1 MTDASNEIAVL
12 GGGCFWCTEAF
23 FLRLRGV
30 IGVQSGY
37 CGGHVNN
44 PTYEQVCEQNT
55 GHIEVVKVAFDP
67 AQISFDDILTV
78 FFETHD
84 PTTPD
89 RQGND
94 VGPQYASAIFFQ
106 NPEQETI
113 ARLHIERLQEH
124 LASPV
129 VTKLLPKAQF
139 WPAETYHDNYFER
152 NPNQPYC
159 AFVVSEKVNKFI
171 KRFPDKLKASF

>member
-1 MTDASNEIAVL
+1 MTDASNEITVL
-12 GGGCFWCTEAF
+12 GGGCFWCTEAV

-106 NPEQETI
+106 KPEQETI

-124 LASPV
+124 LVSSV

-139 WPAETYHDNYFER
+139 WPAEIYHDNYFER

-171 KRFPDKLKASF
+171 KRFPDKLKTS

>member
-1 MTDASNEIAVL
+1 MTETIVL
-12 GGGCFWCTEAF
+12 GGGCFWCVEAVF
-23 FLRLRGV
+23 QRLRGV
-30 IGVQSGY
+30 MRVQSGY
-37 CGGHVNN
+37 CGGHVDH
-44 PTYEQVCEQNT
+44 PTYEQVCEKNT
-55 GHIEVVKVAFDP
+55 GHIEVVEIEFDP
-67 AQISFDDILTV
+67 REIGFDDLLGV

-106 NPEQETI
+106 SPEQEAV
-113 ARLHIERLQEH
+113 ARLHIEHLQDRLGV
-124 LASPV
+124 PV
-129 VTKLLPKAQF
+129 VTKLLPKARF

-152 NPNQPYC
+152 NPHQPYC

-171 KRFPDKLKASF
+171 RRFPDKLKTS

>member
-1 MTDASNEIAVL
+1 MSNVLKETAVL
-12 GGGCFWCTEAF
+12 GGGCFWCTEAV

-30 IGVQSGY
+30 LRVQSGY
-37 CGGHVNN
+37 CGGQVDS
-44 PTYEQVCEQNT
+44 PTYEQVCEKNT
-55 GHIEVVKVAFDP
+55 GHIEVVEIEFDP
-67 AQISFDDILTV
+67 QEISFDDLLTV

-106 NPEQETI
+106 NPEQEAI
-113 ARLHIERLQEH
+113 ARLHIERLQEQ

-129 VTKLLPKAQF
+129 VTKLLPKARF
-139 WPAETYHDNYFER
+139 WPAEDYHDNYFAR

-159 AFVVSEKVNKFI
+159 AFVVSEKVNKFM
-171 KRFPDKLKASF
+171 KRFPEKLKVS

>member
-1 MTDASNEIAVL
+1 MNNTLTETAVL
-12 GGGCFWCTEAF
+12 GGGCFWCTEAV

-30 IGVQSGY
+30 IDVQSGY
-37 CGGHVNN
+37 CGGHVDN
-44 PTYEQVCEQNT
+44 PSYEQVCEKNT
-55 GHIEVVKVAFDP
+55 GHIEVVKIEFNP
-67 AQISFDDILTV
+67 QEIGFDDLLTV

-94 VGPQYASAIFFQ
+94 VGPQYASAIFLQ
-106 NPEQETI
+106 NPGQEAV
-113 ARLHIERLQEH
+113 ARSHIERLQEQFA
-124 LASPV
+124 LPV

-139 WPAETYHDNYFER
+139 WPAEAYHDNYFAR

-159 AFVVSEKVNKFI
+159 AFVVSEKVNKFM
-171 KRFPDKLKASF
+171 KRFPDKLKAL

>member
-1 MTDASNEIAVL
+1 MTNTSNEIAVL
-12 GGGCFWCTEAF
+12 GGGCFWCTEAV

-30 IGVQSGY
+30 TGVQSGY

-44 PTYEQVCEQNT
+44 PSYEQVCEKNT
-55 GHIEVVKVAFDP
+55 GHIEVVKIEFDP

-94 VGPQYASAIFFQ
+94 VGPQYASAIFCQ
-106 NPEQETI
+106 TAEQEDI
-113 ARLHIERLQEH
+113 AQAHIQKNQARFS
-124 LASPV
+124 API
-129 VTKLLPKAQF
+129 VTKVLPAATF
-139 WPAETYHDNYFER
+139 WPAEAYHDKFFER

-159 AFVVSEKVNKFI
+159 AFVVSEKVNKFM
-171 KRFPDKLKASF
+171 KHFPGQLKDPS